1 MKVNGKNIEQSSI
14 SAKTIAEYLSAL
26 RINPGT
32 VAIEWNGE
40 ILGRE
45 KWSETALGEND
56 KLEIIKFVGGG

>member
-1 MKVNGKNIEQSSI
+1 MKLNGKNIEQSSI
-14 SAKTIAEYLSAL
+14 SAKTIAEYLSTL

-40 ILGRE
+40 ILSRE
-45 KWSETALGEND
+45 KWSETSLGEND